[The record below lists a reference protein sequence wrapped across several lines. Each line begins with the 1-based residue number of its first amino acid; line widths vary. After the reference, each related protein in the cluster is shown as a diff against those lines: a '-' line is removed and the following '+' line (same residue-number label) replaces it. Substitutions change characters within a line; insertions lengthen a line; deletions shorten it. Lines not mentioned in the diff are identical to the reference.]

1 MSRTSVLGGLLAVAL
16 LGGTALTGL
25 TASTFPF
32 VDAKAETV
40 LNHAPVEGFADLV
53 EKVMPA
59 VISVEVKFANVAN
72 MSEDGQARI
81 PGLDDLPQNSPFRR
95 FFEQFPDFR
104 NSPQMP
110 MPRDRQAVGEGSGFV
125 ISADGYAVTN
135 NHVVKDAD
143 EVMVKTN
150 DGKEYKAEVVGTDPK
165 TDLALLKIKDG
176 GNFAFVKFA
185 DKEARVGD
193 WVVAVGNPFGLGGTV
208 TTGVAAI
215 SALAPMTTSC
225 RSMRRSTAAIPAVR
239 PLISP
244 VRWSA

>member
-1 MSRTSVLGGLLAVAL
+1 MINLMGDVSMSRTSVLGGLLAVAL

-40 LNHAPVEGFADLV
+40 LNHAPAEGFADLV

-150 DGKEYKAEVVGTDPK
+150 DGKEY
-165 TDLALLKIKDG
+165 
-176 GNFAFVKFA
+176 
-185 DKEARVGD
+185 
-193 WVVAVGNPFGLGGTV
+193 
-208 TTGVAAI
+208 
-215 SALAPMTTSC
+215 
-225 RSMRRSTAAIPAVR
+225 
-239 PLISP
+239 
-244 VRWSA
+244 